1 MYYSNCVVFVQSEV
15 LSGSACR
22 RYRMDVMRGLGER
35 GDSMSLPGVENLMLH
50 FTPHADDW
58 SKLPVIVS
66 GEGCYVTDVRGN
78 TYIDGLA
85 GLFTTQVG
93 HGRSELAEVAAKQM
107 KELGFF
113 PSWSFQHPRSLE
125 LAAKIS
131 EIAPGDL
138 DSTFFVS
145 SGSEAVETV
154 IKLARQYHRA
164 NGEPMR
170 YKFISRK
177 IAYHGTTMGALS
189 VNGIPAFRAPFEP
202 LLQGFEHVP
211 NTQQD
216 PEGAADVI
224 GEAIEFGPPETVA
237 AVILEPVQNAGGCL
251 VPPPDYWRRV
261 REICD
266 RHGVLLASDAV
277 ICAFGR
283 LGEWFGIERFDVVP
297 DMTSFAKGVT
307 SGYLPMGGVVVNERI
322 ASTLKENASMFM
334 HGSTFGGH
342 PVSSAVALENIAIME
357 REKLLQ
363 NVHDLEGHFG
373 DELRRVASDHPV
385 VKEVRGMGFFWAV
398 EINPERADGTP
409 LEDEEYQK
417 YFKGVVSR
425 KLLEGGLICRFD
437 DKDEPVI
444 QYSPALVSDREVLSR
459 IAEITDYAL
468 TELERQLGYRN

>member
-1 MYYSNCVVFVQSEV
+1 
-15 LSGSACR
+15 
-22 RYRMDVMRGLGER
+22 MDVMRGLGEH
-35 GDSMSLPGVENLMLH
+35 GESTPLAGVENLMLH
-50 FTPHADDW
+50 FTPYAEDW

-66 GEGCYVTDVRGN
+66 GEGSYVTDDRGRS
-78 TYIDGLA
+78 YIDGLA

-93 HGRSELAEVAAKQM
+93 HGRTELAEVAAKQM

-113 PSWSFQHPRSLE
+113 PNWSFQHPRSLE
-125 LAAKIS
+125 LAHKIA

-138 DSTFFVS
+138 NSTFFVS
-145 SGSEAVETV
+145 SGSEAVETT
-154 IKLARQYHRA
+154 IKLARQYHKV
-164 NGEPMR
+164 NGEPGR
-170 YKFISRK
+170 YKIISRDV
-177 IAYHGTTMGALS
+177 AYHGTTMGALS
-189 VNGIPAFRAPFEP
+189 VTGLPSFKAPFEP
-202 LLQGFEHVP
+202 LPSGFFHVK

-216 PEGAADVI
+216 PEGAAD
-224 GEAIEFGPPETVA
+224 AIEQMIEAEGPDLVA

-251 VPPPDYWRRV
+251 VPPPDYWTRV

-266 RHGVLLASDAV
+266 RRGVLLVSDAV
-277 ICAFGR
+277 IAAFGR

-307 SGYLPMGGVVVNERI
+307 SGYLPMGGVVVNDKI
-322 ASTLKENASMFM
+322 AHTLKNRASMFM

-357 REKLLQ
+357 RENLLQ

-373 DELRRVASDHPV
+373 DELKRMAADHPV

-398 EINPERADGTP
+398 EVNPEKADGTP
-409 LEDEEYQK
+409 LRGDEYQK

-444 QYSPALVSDREVLSR
+444 QFSPALVSDRQILSR
-459 IAEITDYAL
+459 IAEITDDAL
-468 TELERQLGYRN
+468 TELEKELGYRG

>member
-1 MYYSNCVVFVQSEV
+1 
-15 LSGSACR
+15 
-22 RYRMDVMRGLGER
+22 MDVMRGLGER
-35 GDSMSLPGVENLMLH
+35 GESASLAGVENLMLH
-50 FTPHADDW
+50 FTPYSEDW

-66 GEGCYVTDVRGN
+66 GEGSYVTDDKGK
-78 TYIDGLA
+78 TYVDGLA

-93 HGRSELAEVAAKQM
+93 HGRTELADAAHKQM

-113 PSWSFQHPRSLE
+113 PNWSFQHPRSLE
-125 LAAKIS
+125 LAAKLA

-138 DSTFFVS
+138 NSTFFVS

-154 IKLARQYHRA
+154 IKLARQYHKA
-164 NGEPMR
+164 NGEPGR
-170 YKFISRK
+170 YKIISRDV
-177 IAYHGTTMGALS
+177 AYHGTTLGALS
-189 VNGIPAFRAPFEP
+189 VTGLPGFKAPFEP
-202 LLQGFEHVP
+202 LPSGFFHVR

-216 PEGAADVI
+216 PEGAAD
-224 GEAIEFGPPETVA
+224 AIEQMIETEGPELVA

-251 VPPPDYWRRV
+251 VPPPDYWKRV

-266 RHGVLLASDAV
+266 KHGVLLVSDAV

-283 LGEWFGIERFDVVP
+283 LGEWFGIERFAVVP

-307 SGYLPMGGVVVNERI
+307 SGYLPMGGVVVNDRI

-373 DELRRVASDHPV
+373 DELKRMAADHPIV
-385 VKEVRGMGFFWAV
+385 REVRGMGFFWSV
-398 EINPERADGTP
+398 EVNPEHPDGTP
-409 LEDEEYQK
+409 LAEDEYQK

-425 KLLEGGLICRFD
+425 KLVEGGLICRFD
-437 DKDEPVI
+437 DKDDPVI

-459 IAEITDYAL
+459 IAEITDGAL
-468 TELERQLGYRN
+468 TELERELGYRG

>member
-1 MYYSNCVVFVQSEV
+1 
-15 LSGSACR
+15 
-22 RYRMDVMRGLGER
+22 MDVMRGLGEH
-35 GDSMSLPGVENLMLH
+35 GDATPLAGVENLMLH
-50 FTPHADDW
+50 FTPYAEDW

-66 GEGCYVTDVRGN
+66 GEGSYVTDDKGN
-78 TYIDGLA
+78 TFIDGLA

-93 HGRSELAEVAAKQM
+93 HGRTELADAASRQM

-113 PSWSFQHPRSLE
+113 PNWSFQHPRSLE

-138 DSTFFVS
+138 NSTFFVS

-154 IKLARQYHRA
+154 IKLARQYHKA
-164 NGEPMR
+164 NGEPGR
-170 YKFISRK
+170 YKIISRDV
-177 IAYHGTTMGALS
+177 AYHGTTMGALS
-189 VNGIPAFRAPFEP
+189 VTGLPGFKAPFEP
-202 LLQGFEHVP
+202 LPSGFFHVQ

-216 PEGAADVI
+216 PEGAAD
-224 GEAIEFGPPETVA
+224 AIEQMIETEGPELVA

-266 RHGVLLASDAV
+266 KHGVLLASDAV

-307 SGYLPMGGVVVNERI
+307 SGYLPMGGVVVNDRI

-373 DELRRVASDHPV
+373 DELKRMAADHPI
-385 VKEVRGMGFFWAV
+385 VKEVRGMGFFWSV
-398 EINPERADGTP
+398 EINPEHPDGTP
-409 LEDEEYQK
+409 LAEDEYQK

-425 KLLEGGLICRFD
+425 KLVEGGLICRFD
-437 DKDEPVI
+437 DKDDPVI

-459 IAEITDYAL
+459 IAEITDGAL
-468 TELERQLGYRN
+468 TELERELGYRG

>member
-1 MYYSNCVVFVQSEV
+1 
-15 LSGSACR
+15 
-22 RYRMDVMRGLGER
+22 
-35 GDSMSLPGVENLMLH
+35 
-50 FTPHADDW
+50 
-58 SKLPVIVS
+58 
-66 GEGCYVTDVRGN
+66 
-78 TYIDGLA
+78 
-85 GLFTTQVG
+85 
-93 HGRSELAEVAAKQM
+93 GRSELGEVAARQM

-113 PSWSFQHPRSLE
+113 PNWSMHHPRSLE

-138 DSTFFVS
+138 NSTFFVS

-154 IKLARQYHRA
+154 IKLSRQYHKA
-164 NGEPMR
+164 NGEPGR
-170 YKFISRK
+170 YKIISRDV
-177 IAYHGTTMGALS
+177 AYHGTTMGALS
-189 VNGIPAFRAPFEP
+189 VTGLPAFKAPFEP
-202 LLQGFEHVP
+202 LPSGFFHVK

-216 PEGAADVI
+216 PEGAAD
-224 GEAIEFGPPETVA
+224 AIEQMIEAEGPELVA
-237 AVILEPVQNAGGCL
+237 AVVLEPVQNAGGCL

-266 RHGVLLASDAV
+266 RHGVLLVSDAV

-297 DMTSFAKGVT
+297 DMTTFAKGVT
-307 SGYLPMGGVVVNERI
+307 SGYLPMGGVVVNDRV
-322 ASTLKENASMFM
+322 ASTLKENAPMFA

-342 PVSSAVALENIAIME
+342 PVSSAVALENIAIIE
-357 REKLLQ
+357 REKLLE

-373 DELRRVASDHPV
+373 DELKRVAADHPV

-409 LEDEEYQK
+409 LAGDEYEK

-425 KLLEGGLICRFD
+425 KLVEGGLICRFD
-437 DKDEPVI
+437 DKDDPVI

-459 IAEITDYAL
+459 IAEITDGAL
-468 TELERQLGYRN
+468 TELERELGYRS

>member
-1 MYYSNCVVFVQSEV
+1 
-15 LSGSACR
+15 
-22 RYRMDVMRGLGER
+22 MDVMRGLGER
-35 GDSMSLPGVENLMLH
+35 GDGTSLAGVENLMLH
-50 FTPHADDW
+50 FTPYSEDW
-58 SKLPVIVS
+58 AKLPVIVS
-66 GEGCYVTDVRGN
+66 GEGCYVTDDKGN
-78 TYIDGLA
+78 DYIDGLA

-113 PSWSFQHPRSLE
+113 PNWSFQHPRSLE

-138 DSTFFVS
+138 NSTFFVS

-154 IKLARQYHRA
+154 IKLARQYHKT
-164 NGEPMR
+164 NGEPGR
-170 YKFISRK
+170 YKIISRDV
-177 IAYHGTTMGALS
+177 AYHGTTMGALS
-189 VNGIPAFRAPFEP
+189 VTGLPGFKAPFEP
-202 LLQGFEHVP
+202 LPSGFYHVR

-216 PEGAADVI
+216 PEGAAD
-224 GEAIEFGPPETVA
+224 AIEQMIEAEGPDLVA
-237 AVILEPVQNAGGCL
+237 AVVLEPVQNAGGCL
-251 VPPPDYWRRV
+251 VPPPDYWKRV

-266 RHGVLLASDAV
+266 RHGVLLVSDAV

-307 SGYLPMGGVVVNERI
+307 SGYLPMGGVVVNDRI
-322 ASTLKENASMFM
+322 ASTLRENAPMFM

-342 PVSSAVALENIAIME
+342 PVSSAVAVENIAIME
-357 REKLLQ
+357 RENLLG

-373 DELRRVASDHPV
+373 DELKRMASDHPI

-398 EINPERADGTP
+398 EVDPVRADGTP
-409 LEDEEYQK
+409 LEDDEYQK

-437 DKDEPVI
+437 DKDDPVI
-444 QYSPALVSDREVLSR
+444 QYSPALVSDKEVLSR
-459 IAEITDYAL
+459 IAEITDGAL
-468 TELERQLGYRN
+468 TELEKQLGYRN

>member
-1 MYYSNCVVFVQSEV
+1 
-15 LSGSACR
+15 
-22 RYRMDVMRGLGER
+22 MDVMRGLGEH
-35 GDSMSLPGVENLMLH
+35 GDSTSLAGVDNLMLH
-50 FTPHADDW
+50 FTPYAEDW
-58 SKLPVIVS
+58 TKLPVIVS
-66 GEGCYVTDVRGN
+66 GEGSSVPDNKGN
-78 TYIDGLA
+78 TYVDGLA

-93 HGRSELAEVAAKQM
+93 HGRTELADAAHKQM

-113 PSWSFQHPRSLE
+113 PNWSFQHPRSLE
-125 LAAKIS
+125 LAAKIA

-138 DSTFFVS
+138 NSTFFVS

-154 IKLARQYHRA
+154 IKLARQYHKA
-164 NGEPMR
+164 NGEPGR
-170 YKFISRK
+170 YKIISRDV
-177 IAYHGTTMGALS
+177 AYHGTTMGALS
-189 VNGIPAFRAPFEP
+189 VTGLPSFKAPFEP
-202 LLQGFEHVP
+202 LPSGFFHVR

-216 PEGAADVI
+216 PEGAAD
-224 GEAIEFGPPETVA
+224 AIEQMIETEGPELVA

-251 VPPPDYWRRV
+251 VPPPDYWKRV

-266 RHGVLLASDAV
+266 RHGVLLVSDAV

-283 LGEWFGIERFDVVP
+283 LGEWFGIERFDVTP

-307 SGYLPMGGVVVNERI
+307 SGYLPMGGVVVNDRI
-322 ASTLKENASMFM
+322 ASTLKHNAPMFM

-357 REKLLQ
+357 REKLLE
-363 NVHDLEGHFG
+363 NVHAHEGHFG
-373 DELRRVASDHPV
+373 DELRRMAADHPI

-398 EINPERADGTP
+398 EVKPERADGTP
-409 LEDEEYQK
+409 LEEDEYDK

-437 DKDEPVI
+437 DKDDPVI

-468 TELERQLGYRN
+468 TELERELGYRS

>member
-1 MYYSNCVVFVQSEV
+1 
-15 LSGSACR
+15 
-22 RYRMDVMRGLGER
+22 MDVMRGLGER
-35 GDSMSLPGVENLMLH
+35 GEPTPLAGVENLMLH
-50 FTPHADDW
+50 FTPYSEDW
-58 SKLPVIVS
+58 SRLPVIVS
-66 GEGCYVTDVRGN
+66 GEGSYVTDDKGRS
-78 TYIDGLA
+78 YIDGLA

-93 HGRSELAEVAAKQM
+93 HGRAELADVAVKQM

-113 PSWSFQHPRSLE
+113 PNWSFQHPRSLE
-125 LAAKIS
+125 LAHKIA

-138 DSTFFVS
+138 NSTFFVS
-145 SGSEAVETV
+145 SGSEAVETAM
-154 IKLARQYHRA
+154 KLARQYHEA
-164 NGEPMR
+164 NGEGGR
-170 YKFISRK
+170 RKFISRR

-189 VNGIPAFRAPFEP
+189 LTGIPTFKIPFEP
-202 LLQGFEHVP
+202 LLDGTVHVK

-216 PEGAADVI
+216 PEGAADAI
-224 GEAIEFGPPETVA
+224 EDAIEFAGPETVA
-237 AVILEPVQNAGGCL
+237 AVFLEPVQNGGGCL
-251 VPPPDYWRRV
+251 VPPPGYWTRV

-266 RHGVLLASDAV
+266 RHGVLLVSDAV

-307 SGYLPMGGVVVNERI
+307 SGYLPMGGVVVNDKI
-322 ASTLKENASMFM
+322 AHTLKDGASMFM

-357 REKLLQ
+357 RENLLR

-373 DELRRVASDHPV
+373 DELRRMAAEHPV

-398 EINPERADGTP
+398 EVNPERADGTP
-409 LEDEEYQK
+409 LEGDEYRK

-444 QYSPALVSDREVLSR
+444 QFSPALISDREILSR
-459 IAEITDYAL
+459 IAEITDDAL
-468 TELERQLGYRN
+468 TELEKELGYRS

>member
-1 MYYSNCVVFVQSEV
+1 V
-15 LSGSACR
+15 
-22 RYRMDVMRGLGER
+22 DVMRGLGEH
-35 GDSMSLPGVENLMLH
+35 GDSTPLGGVENLMLH
-50 FTPHADDW
+50 FTPYAEDW

-66 GEGCYVTDVRGN
+66 GEGCYVTDERGN

-93 HGRSELAEVAAKQM
+93 HGRPELAEVAAKQM

-113 PSWSFQHPRSLE
+113 PNWSFQHPRSLE

-138 DSTFFVS
+138 NSTFFVS

-154 IKLARQYHRA
+154 IKLARQYHKT
-164 NGEPMR
+164 NGEPGR
-170 YKFISRK
+170 YKIISRDV
-177 IAYHGTTMGALS
+177 AYHGTTMGALPVTGLPS
-189 VNGIPAFRAPFEP
+189 FKAPFEP
-202 LLQGFEHVP
+202 LPSGFFHVK

-216 PEGAADVI
+216 PEGAAD
-224 GEAIEFGPPETVA
+224 AIEEMIEAEGPELVA

-266 RHGVLLASDAV
+266 RHGVLLVSDAV

-297 DMTSFAKGVT
+297 DMTSFAKGLT
-307 SGYLPMGGVVVNERI
+307 SGYLPMGGVVVNERVRD
-322 ASTLKENASMFM
+322 TLRNNAPMFT

-342 PVSSAVALENIAIME
+342 PVCSAVALENIRIIE

-363 NVHDLEGHFG
+363 NVHALEGHFG
-373 DELRRVASDHPV
+373 DELKRLAESPPIA
-385 VKEVRGMGFFWAV
+385 KEG
-398 EINPERADGTP
+398 
-409 LEDEEYQK
+409 
-417 YFKGVVSR
+417 
-425 KLLEGGLICRFD
+425 
-437 DKDEPVI
+437 
-444 QYSPALVSDREVLSR
+444 
-459 IAEITDYAL
+459 
-468 TELERQLGYRN
+468 

>member
-1 MYYSNCVVFVQSEV
+1 
-15 LSGSACR
+15 
-22 RYRMDVMRGLGER
+22 MDVMRGLGER
-35 GDSMSLPGVENLMLH
+35 GNGTSLAGVENLMLH
-50 FTPHADDW
+50 FTPYSEDW

-66 GEGCYVTDVRGN
+66 GEGCYVTDDKGN
-78 TYIDGLA
+78 DYIDGLA

-93 HGRSELAEVAAKQM
+93 HGRSELGEVAAKQM

-113 PSWSFQHPRSLE
+113 PNWSFQHPRSLE

-138 DSTFFVS
+138 NSTFFVS

-154 IKLARQYHRA
+154 IKLARQYHKT
-164 NGEPMR
+164 NGEPGR
-170 YKFISRK
+170 YKIISRDV
-177 IAYHGTTMGALS
+177 AYHGTTMGALS
-189 VNGIPAFRAPFEP
+189 VTGLPGFKAPFEP
-202 LLQGFEHVP
+202 LPSGFYHVR

-216 PEGAADVI
+216 PEGAAD
-224 GEAIEFGPPETVA
+224 AIEQMIEAEGPELVA
-237 AVILEPVQNAGGCL
+237 AVVLEPVQNAGGCL
-251 VPPPDYWRRV
+251 VPPPDYWKRV

-266 RHGVLLASDAV
+266 RHGVLLVSDAV

-307 SGYLPMGGVVVNERI
+307 SGYLPMGGVVVNDRI
-322 ASTLKENASMFM
+322 ASTLRENAPMFT

-342 PVSSAVALENIAIME
+342 PVSSAVAVENIAIME
-357 REKLLQ
+357 REKLPQ

-373 DELRRVASDHPV
+373 DELKRMASDHPI

-398 EINPERADGTP
+398 EVNPERADGTP
-409 LEDEEYQK
+409 LEGDEYQK

-437 DKDEPVI
+437 DKDDPVI
-444 QYSPALVSDREVLSR
+444 QFSPALVSDREVLSR
-459 IAEITDYAL
+459 IAEITDGAL
-468 TELERQLGYRN
+468 TELEKQLGYRN

>member
-1 MYYSNCVVFVQSEV
+1 
-15 LSGSACR
+15 
-22 RYRMDVMRGLGER
+22 MDVMRGLGE
-35 GDSMSLPGVENLMLH
+35 GEDSTPLAGVENLMLH
-50 FTPHADDW
+50 FTPYAEDW

-66 GEGCYVTDVRGN
+66 GEGCYVTDERGN

-93 HGRSELAEVAAKQM
+93 HGRTELAEAASKQM

-113 PSWSFQHPRSLE
+113 PNWSFQHPRSLE
-125 LAAKIS
+125 LARKIS

-138 DSTFFVS
+138 NSTFFVS

-154 IKLARQYHRA
+154 IKLARQYHKA
-164 NGEPMR
+164 NGEATR
-170 YKFISRK
+170 YKFISRR

-189 VNGIPAFRAPFEP
+189 VTGLPSFKAPFEP
-202 LLQGFEHVP
+202 LLQGFMHVP

-216 PEGAADVI
+216 PEGAADAI
-224 GEAIEFGPPETVA
+224 EEAIEFGPPETVA

-251 VPPPDYWRRV
+251 VPPPNYWRRV

-266 RHGVLLASDAV
+266 RHGVLLVSDAV

-297 DMTSFAKGVT
+297 DMMSFAKGVT
-307 SGYLPMGGVVVNERI
+307 SGYLPMGGVVVNDKMSE
-322 ASTLKENASMFM
+322 TLRQHAPMFM

-342 PVSSAVALENIAIME
+342 PVSAAVASENIRIIERERLLENV
-357 REKLLQ
+357 R
-363 NVHDLEGHFG
+363 NLEGYFEG
-373 DELRRVASDHPV
+373 ELKRLAERHPV
-385 VKEVRGMGFFWAV
+385 VKEIRGMGFFWAV
-398 EINPERADGTP
+398 EVNAERADGSP
-409 LEDEEYQK
+409 LEGDEYER

-425 KLLEGGLICRFD
+425 KLMEGGLICRFD

-444 QYSPALVSDREVLSR
+444 QFSPALVADREVISR
-459 IAEITDYAL
+459 IAEVTDAAL
-468 TELERQLGYRN
+468 TELERELGYRS

>member
-1 MYYSNCVVFVQSEV
+1 
-15 LSGSACR
+15 
-22 RYRMDVMRGLGER
+22 
-35 GDSMSLPGVENLMLH
+35 MLH
-50 FTPHADDW
+50 FTPFAEDW

-66 GEGCYVTDVRGN
+66 GEGCYVTDDRGN
-78 TYIDGLA
+78 RYIDGLA

-93 HGRSELAEVAAKQM
+93 HGRTELGEVAARQM

-113 PSWSFQHPRSLE
+113 PNWSFQHPRSLE
-125 LAAKIS
+125 LARKIS

-138 DSTFFVS
+138 DATFFVS

-154 IKLARQYHRA
+154 IKLARQYHKA
-164 NGEPMR
+164 NGEATR
-170 YKFISRK
+170 YKVISRK

-189 VNGIPAFRAPFEP
+189 VTGLPTFRAPFEP
-202 LLQGFEHVP
+202 LLQGFMHVP

-216 PEGAADVI
+216 PEGAADAI
-224 GEAIEFGPPETVA
+224 EEAIEFGPPETVA

-266 RHGVLLASDAV
+266 RHGVLLVSDAV

-307 SGYLPMGGVVVNERI
+307 SGYLPMGGVVVNEKM
-322 ASTLKENASMFM
+322 SETLKENAPMFM

-342 PVSSAVALENIAIME
+342 PVSAAVALENIRIIE
-357 REKLLQ
+357 RERLLE
-363 NVHDLEGHFG
+363 NVRNLEGYFEG
-373 DELRRVASDHPV
+373 ELRRLAEQHPI
-385 VKEVRGMGFFWAV
+385 VKEIRGIGFFWAV
-398 EINPERADGTP
+398 EVNAERADGTP
-409 LEDEEYQK
+409 LEGDEYER

-437 DKDEPVI
+437 DKDAPVI
-444 QYSPALVSDREVLSR
+444 QFSPALVADKEVIGR
-459 IAEITDYAL
+459 IAEVTDAAL
-468 TELERQLGYRN
+468 AELERELGYRS